1 MGNYKLQIQTQHAVI
16 SVTVIQQFHMK
27 IMKNKS
33 VTQKDLIYHITL
45 VFQKYIGG
53 I

>member
-1 MGNYKLQIQTQHAVI
+1 MGNYKLQIQTQH
-16 SVTVIQQFHMK
+16 TVIQQFHIK
-27 IMKNKS
+27 ITKNKS